1 MYKIYQVEYGDTLD
15 IIASKTGSTRDNIK
29 NINGFNSDTDLVVGS
44 LIIVPK
50 NENQVFQMYKVK
62 RGDSIYS
69 IARAYNVDPSTL
81 LLLNGLNKD
90 DMIYPDQELTL
101 PKSGVV
107 VYVTRQG
114 DTINGIINNLGID
127 ANTLNKENQRL
138 FVLEDQLVVHKKE
151 GNN

>member
-15 IIASKTGSTRDNIK
+15 IIASKTGSTRETIK
-29 NINGFNSDTDLVVGS
+29 NINGFNSDSDLVVGS

-50 NENQVFQMYKVK
+50 NENQVFQNYKVK

-90 DMIYPDQELTL
+90 DMIYPDQELTI

-114 DTINGIINNLGID
+114 DTIGGIINNLGID
-127 ANTLNKENQRL
+127 ANTLNKENQRM
-138 FVLEDQLVVHKKE
+138 FVVEDQLVVHKKE

>member
-15 IIASKTGSTRDNIK
+15 IIASKTGTTRDNIK
-29 NINGFNSDTDLVVGS
+29 NINGFNSDADLVVGS

-50 NENQVFQMYKVK
+50 EENQVFQTYKVK

-90 DMIYPDQELTL
+90 DMIYPNQEITI
-101 PKSGVV
+101 PKNGVV

>member
-15 IIASKTGSTRDNIK
+15 LIASKTGSTRDTIK
-29 NINGFNSDTDLVVGS
+29 NINGFNSDADLVVGS

-50 NENQVFQMYKVK
+50 EENQVFQTYKVK

-90 DMIYPDQELTL
+90 DMIYPDQEITI
-101 PKSGVV
+101 PKNGVV

>member
-15 IIASKTGSTRDNIK
+15 IIAGKTGSTRETIK
-29 NINGFNSDTDLVVGS
+29 NINGFNSDSDLVVGS

-50 NENQVFQMYKVK
+50 EENQVFQTYKVK

-69 IARAYNVDPSTL
+69 IARTYNVDPSTL
-81 LLLNGLNKD
+81 LLINGLNKD
-90 DMIYPDQELTL
+90 DMIYPNQEITI

-114 DTINGIINNLGID
+114 DTIGGIVNNLGID
-127 ANTLNKENQRL
+127 ANTLNKENQRI
-138 FVLEDQLVVHKKE
+138 FVVEDQLVVHKKE

>member
-1 MYKIYQVEYGDTLD
+1 MYRIYQVEYGDT
-15 IIASKTGSTRDNIK
+15 IESIATKTGTTPNNIK
-29 NINGFNSDTDLVVGS
+29 NINGLNSNTDLVVGS

-50 NENQVFQMYKVK
+50 EENQLFENYTVK

-69 IARAYNVDPSTL
+69 IAKAYNVDPSTL

-90 DMIYPDQELTL
+90 DYIYPNQEITV
-101 PKSGVV
+101 PKNGVV

-114 DTINGIINNLGID
+114 DTVGGIINNLGID
-127 ANTLNKENQRL
+127 ANTFNRENERI
-138 FVLEDQLVVHKKE
+138 FVIEDQLVVHKKE

>member
-1 MYKIYQVEYGDTLD
+1 MYKIYQVEYGDT
-15 IIASKTGSTRDNIK
+15 IESIATKTGTTPNNIK
-29 NINGFNSDTDLVVGS
+29 NINGLNSNSDLVVGS

-50 NENQVFQMYKVK
+50 EENQLFENYTVK

-69 IARAYNVDPSTL
+69 IAKTYNVDPSTL

-90 DMIYPDQELTL
+90 DYIYTNQNITV
-101 PKSGVV
+101 PKNGVV

-114 DTINGIINNLGID
+114 DTVGGIINNLGID
-127 ANTLNKENQRL
+127 ANTFNRENERI
-138 FVLEDQLVVHKKE
+138 FVIEDQLVVHKKE

>member
-1 MYKIYQVEYGDTLD
+1 MYKIYQVEYGDTID
-15 IIASKTGSTRDNIK
+15 IIASKTGTTRDNIK
-29 NINGFNSDTDLVVGS
+29 NINGFNSDADLVVGS

-50 NENQVFQMYKVK
+50 NENQVFQTYKVK

-90 DMIYPDQELTL
+90 DMIYPEQEITI
-101 PKSGVV
+101 PKNGVV

>member
-62 RGDSIYS
+62 KGDSIYS